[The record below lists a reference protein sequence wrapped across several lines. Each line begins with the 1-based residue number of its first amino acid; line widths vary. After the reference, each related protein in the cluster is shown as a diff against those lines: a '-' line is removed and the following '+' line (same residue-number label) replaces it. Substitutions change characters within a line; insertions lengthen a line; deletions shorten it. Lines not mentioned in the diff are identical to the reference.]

1 MKINHKVG
9 VVYVGDASTMYT
21 NNFIEAL
28 SDIEQEYNGKVEIVS
43 MYNVAEGTERDYL
56 ERLVSD
62 GCNMIFSTSYNYGV
76 TTKELAQKYPEVQF
90 CMATCS
96 NANEEPY
103 LKIIIHLW
111 EQYIR
116 VDMPQVC
123 PQE

>member
-1 MKINHKVG
+1 MITCIVVSIVIGTFIVYLRRDEDKTIKVG

-62 GCNMIFSTSYNYGV
+62 GCNMIFRQV
-76 TTKELAQKYPEVQF
+76 
-90 CMATCS
+90 
-96 NANEEPY
+96 
-103 LKIIIHLW
+103 IIT
-111 EQYIR
+111 
-116 VDMPQVC
+116 V
-123 PQE
+123 